1 MVQQVKVEEEK
12 KEYTKRE
19 SISDIETRIGGSLKH
34 RLQELFDQNLTREAI
49 GDILDVDPQKLDRLL
64 VKLGLTKMTILVDCL
79 HEVVVVTKRTQV
91 ESPQIVREEKK

>member
-1 MVQQVKVEEEK
+1 MVQQVKVAEEK

>member
-1 MVQQVKVEEEK
+1 MIQQVKVEEEK

-34 RLQELFDQNLTREAI
+34 RLQELFDQNLTRDQV
-49 GDILDVDPQKLDRLL
+49 GDILDIDPQKLDRLL

>member
-1 MVQQVKVEEEK
+1 MVQQVKVAEEK

-34 RLQELFDQNLTREAI
+34 RLQDLFDQNLTREAI

>member
-19 SISDIETRIGGSLKH
+19 SIRDIETRIGGSLKH
-34 RLQELFDQNLTREAI
+34 RLQELFDQNLTRDQV
-49 GDILDVDPQKLDRLL
+49 GDILDIDPQKLDRLL

-79 HEVVVVTKRTQV
+79 HEVVHVTKRTEV
-91 ESPQIVREEKK
+91 DEPQIVREEKK

>member
-1 MVQQVKVEEEK
+1 MVQQVKVAEEK

-34 RLQELFDQNLTREAI
+34 RLQELFDQNLTRDQV
-49 GDILDVDPQKLDRLL
+49 GDILDIDPQKLDRLL